1 MDLWR
6 YLLGIV
12 LTVICVGPLIVGAH
26 LSRVRL
32 LPGWVGGAAAVAEAI
47 AFGGLAVCALEL
59 AGVLSLFDIPGILV
73 ACVVIGGAAAAG
85 ATRIGGGASL
95 AQPARPGP
103 ARAGLTVAI
112 VALAALAAA
121 WAARVVFAYGYGME
135 TIDTLWYHLPWA
147 ARWVQTA
154 SILHLHYVD
163 NDAIT
168 VFYPA
173 NAELFH
179 ALGLVLFH
187 SDLIS
192 PLLNLAWAAL
202 ALAAGWAIGRPYGR
216 SWHCLIAVALVLAVP
231 AQVDT
236 QPGGAYNDVVC
247 IALLLAPVAILANGG
262 LALAPSA
269 FAAVAAGLGLGTKF
283 TMVIPAV
290 ALGIGVVAI
299 SPPGRRLRQTGIWA
313 AGLGIFGGYWYLRNL
328 VAVGNPVP
336 TVSLHLGPLSLPA
349 PHVSTPLA
357 TVAHSLTDSH
367 AWSTYFLPGL
377 QESFG
382 PAAWAMIALAAGGSL
397 LALLAGR
404 DRLQRLFGA
413 VAILS
418 TIGFLLTPQPDG
430 LFIFAANVG
439 RLAAPPLA
447 LGLVLLPIQ
456 PAQRA
461 PRAATAWLVGAVA
474 ILVATEINPSIW
486 PTGLSLTRYDQP
498 IRGSAA
504 IAGAA
509 IGVGILALG
518 LGSPVAKRWW
528 IDSRSSGRLLRG
540 PLAAVAAAAIAIGG
554 WFVGDYYTKHR
565 YSATSPLP
573 SIFHW
578 AQGVHNARI
587 GIVGNVL
594 QYPLYGAAAT
604 NYVQYIGAHGPH
616 GAFGP
621 ITTCAA
627 WRRAVNAGHYGWLV
641 LTPISFPLN
650 PVTKVAPEA
659 AWTRSSPAATL
670 VAREQAK
677 VGVPGE
683 TAELF
688 RVTGSLDPAGCH
700 LA

>member
-6 YLLGIV
+6 YVLGLV
-12 LTVICVGPLIVGAH
+12 LTLVFVGPLLGGAH
-26 LSRVRL
+26 LLRVRL
-32 LPGWVGGAAAVAEAI
+32 LPGWVGGAAAVAESV
-47 AFGGLAVCALEL
+47 AFAGLSVCALEL
-59 AGVLSLFDIPGILV
+59 VGVLSLFDVAGILV
-73 ACVVIGGAAAAG
+73 VAVVVGAAAAA
-85 ATRIGGGASL
+85 ATVIGGRASV
-95 AQPARPGP
+95 AQAARPEPGRS
-103 ARAGLTVAI
+103 AFIVAI
-112 VALAALAAA
+112 VTLAAVTAA
-121 WAARVVFAYGYGME
+121 WAARVVFAYGHGME

-147 ARWVQTA
+147 ARWVQTG

-173 NAELFH
+173 NSELFH

-192 PLLNLAWAAL
+192 PLLNLGWAAL
-202 ALAAGWAIGRPYGR
+202 ALVAGWAIGRPYGR
-216 SWHCLIAVALVLAVP
+216 SWHCLIAVALVLAIP

-247 IALLLAPVAILANGG
+247 IALLLAPVAILVNGG
-262 LALAPSA
+262 LAPAPSA
-269 FAAVAAGLGLGTKF
+269 CAAVAAGLGLGTKF
-283 TMVIPAV
+283 TMVVPEL
-290 ALGIGVVAI
+290 ALGIGIVAI
-299 SPPGRRLRQTGIWA
+299 TPQGRRLRQTGIWA
-313 AGLGIFGGYWYLRNL
+313 AGLGVFGGYWYLRNL

-336 TVSLHLGPLSLPA
+336 TVSLHVGPLSLPA

-357 TVAHSLTDSH
+357 SVAHSLTDGH
-367 AWSTYFLPGL
+367 AWSTYLLPGL

-382 PAAWAMIALAAGGSL
+382 PAAWALIVLAAAGSL
-397 LALLAGR
+397 LALVAGC

-413 VAILS
+413 VAIL
-418 TIGFLLTPQPDG
+418 TTVGFLLTPQPDG

-447 LGLVLLPIQ
+447 LGLVVLPIQ
-456 PAQRA
+456 PALRA
-461 PRAATAWLVGAVA
+461 PRAATAWLVGALA

-486 PTGLSLTRYDQP
+486 PSGLSLTRYDQP
-498 IRGSAA
+498 VRGTAA
-504 IAGAA
+504 IVGAGIGLA
-509 IGVGILALG
+509 IVALG
-518 LGSPVAKRWW
+518 LGSPLIRRSW
-528 IDSRSSGRLLRG
+528 IESRGSGRLL
-540 PLAAVAAAAIAIGG
+540 AAAAAAGAIVIAG
-554 WFVGDYYTKHR
+554 WFVGDYYTAHR
-565 YSATSPLP
+565 YLASSPLP

-578 AQGVHNARI
+578 AQGVRHARI
-587 GIVGNVL
+587 GTVGNVL
-594 QYPLYGAAAT
+594 QYPLYGVAAT

-627 WRRAVNAGHYGWLV
+627 WRRAVNAGHYRWLV
-641 LTPISFPLN
+641 LTPVSFPLN
-650 PVTKVAPEA
+650 PITKIAPEA

-670 VAREQAK
+670 VQREQAQ

-688 RVTGSLDPAGCH
+688 RLTGALDPATCDVG
-700 LA
+700 

>member
-6 YLLGIV
+6 YLLGLV
-12 LTVICVGPLIVGAH
+12 LTAIFVGPLILGAH
-26 LSRVRL
+26 LLRVRL
-32 LPGWVGGAAAVAEAI
+32 LPGWVGGAAAVAESI
-47 AFGGLAVCALEL
+47 AFAGLAVCALEL
-59 AGVLSLFDIPGILV
+59 AGVLSLFDVAGILV
-73 ACVVIGGAAAAG
+73 AAVVVGATAAAA
-85 ATRIGGGASL
+85 ATSIGGRASV
-95 AQPARPGP
+95 AQPARRGPGRS
-103 ARAGLTVAI
+103 AFTVAI
-112 VALAALAAA
+112 VTLAAVAAA
-121 WAARVVFAYGYGME
+121 WAARVVFAYGHGME

-147 ARWVQTA
+147 ARWVQA
-154 SILHLHYVD
+154 GSILHLHYVD

-173 NAELFH
+173 NSELFH

-192 PLLNLAWAAL
+192 PLLNLGWAAL
-202 ALAAGWAIGRPYGR
+202 ALGAGWAIGRPYGR
-216 SWHCLIAVALVLAVP
+216 SWHCLIAVALVLAIP

-236 QPGGAYNDVVC
+236 QPGGAYNDVAC
-247 IALLLAPVAILANGG
+247 IALLLAPVAILVNGG
-262 LALAPSA
+262 LALGPSA

-283 TMVIPAV
+283 TMVIPAL

-313 AGLGIFGGYWYLRNL
+313 AGLGVFGGYWYLRNL

-336 TVSLHLGPLSLPA
+336 TVSLHVGPLSLPA

-357 TVAHSLTDSH
+357 SVAHSLTDGH

-382 PAAWAMIALAAGGSL
+382 PAAWALIALSAAGSL
-397 LALLAGR
+397 LALVAGR

-413 VAILS
+413 VAIL
-418 TIGFLLTPQPDG
+418 TTVGFLLTPQPDG

-456 PAQRA
+456 PALRA
-461 PRAATAWLVGAVA
+461 PRAATAWLAGAFA

-498 IRGSAA
+498 VRGAA
-504 IAGAA
+504 AGVGAA
-509 IGVGILALG
+509 IGLAILALG
-518 LGSPVAKRWW
+518 LGSRLIRRRW
-528 IDSRSSGRLLRG
+528 IESHLSGRLL
-540 PLAAVAAAAIAIGG
+540 AAAATAAIVIGG
-554 WFVGDYYTKHR
+554 WFVGDYYTTHR
-565 YSATSPLP
+565 YLASSPLP

-578 AQGVHNARI
+578 AQGVHHARI

-594 QYPLYGAAAT
+594 QYPLYGAGDT

-627 WRRAVNAGHYGWLV
+627 WRRAVNVGHYGWLV
-641 LTPISFPLN
+641 LTPVSFPLN
-650 PVTKVAPEA
+650 PLTKIAPEV

-670 VAREQAK
+670 VHREQAK
-677 VGVPGE
+677 VGVTGD

-688 RVTGSLDPAGCH
+688 RVTGSLDPAACH
-700 LA
+700 IA